1 MFPKPLRAVVMG
13 PLELMGPWQQGMEA
27 LQVVTRTY
35 ACGIYRNRA
44 YGKNEIINI
53 EFVKCVEPT
62 ETEEVQWNEL
72 SY

>member
-1 MFPKPLRAVVMG
+1 
-13 PLELMGPWQQGMEA
+13 MEA
-27 LQVVTRTY
+27 LQAVTQTY

-44 YGKNEIINI
+44 YGKNEIINS

>member
-1 MFPKPLRAVVMG
+1 
-13 PLELMGPWQQGMEA
+13 MEA

-44 YGKNEIINI
+44 YGKNEIINT

-72 SY
+72 SYLFVLLHIVLLHIGLAKKFV

>member
-1 MFPKPLRAVVMG
+1 
-13 PLELMGPWQQGMEA
+13 MEA
-27 LQVVTRTY
+27 LQVVTQTY

-62 ETEEVQWNEL
+62 ETNKCNGMDCLNVL
-72 SY
+72 FHIGLVKKFI

>member
-1 MFPKPLRAVVMG
+1 MHIVLAGIADGSWEGVGRDLLAVT
-13 PLELMGPWQQGMEA
+13 Q
-27 LQVVTRTY
+27 TY

-44 YGKNEIINI
+44 YGKNEIINS